1 MSQYTPL
8 FEAATINRL
17 TLPNRIVMAP
27 MTRSF
32 CGPEGIPGADVA
44 RYYAARAAGGTGLIF
59 TEATTIDMGA
69 ARGYLGVPGL
79 CNDTQEAAWRTVV
92 DAVHAAG
99 GRIMVQLWHCGRLSH
114 PRATGG
120 IQPIAPSAITAA
132 GSYTD
137 FADPSTYDGHLTYVE
152 PHAMTQA
159 DIDTVVEEYAHA
171 SRRAQRAGFDGVLFH
186 SASGYLIH
194 QFFNADSNQRQDR
207 YGGDVAARARFACD
221 ILHASR
227 IATSADYPLLMGLSQ
242 FAVNDFAATTWKTPQ
257 ELTTTLHCMKQAGL
271 NGLHTVGYRLNT
283 PAFTAAADPAGHSL
297 AWHARQ
303 LSGLPVSAA
312 GGITYSTSVGESL
325 MGAESQLAD
334 PIEAVQALADGTADL
349 IAVGRAMVANP
360 DWGDKIRSGRWRE
373 LVPFTREMLGT
384 LV

>member
-59 TEATTIDMGA
+59 TEATTIDMGV

-79 CNDTQEAAWRTVV
+79 CNDTQESAWRTVV

-99 GRIMVQLWHCGRLSH
+99 GRIIVQLWHCGRLSH

-159 DIDTVVEEYAHA
+159 DIDTVVEEYAQA

-194 QFFNADSNQRQDR
+194 QFFNADSNQRQDQ
-207 YGGDVAARARFACD
+207 YGGDVAAQARFACD
-221 ILHASR
+221 ILRASR
-227 IATSADYPLLMGLSQ
+227 TATSADYPLLMGLSQ
-242 FAVNDFAATTWKTPQ
+242 FAVNDFAATTWKNPQ
-257 ELTTTLHCMKQAGL
+257 ELATTLNCMKQAGL

-360 DWGDKIRSGRWRE
+360 DWGDKVRNERWRE